1 MKKDERKVS
10 SFVNMVVN
18 SSVIIG
24 ALMTEAMTG
33 AMGEVAVGV
42 TEEVATA
49 LDNTGSAKQKGAEM
63 RQEVSKNV
71 SAMVREMVES
81 ELPEA
86 REHFEAIIGKM
97 TPGQRKDLL
106 TDIGDESY
114 VRAFDAI
121 GKHDF
126 GLPRLTERL
135 SVDDVLGYIEIAK
148 KEDPRFAEVMELFK
162 NVKEPRL
169 FAEMKEAAGAAE
181 SEKEEAAPVTK
192 ADPVPPT
199 IGKLP
204 ATYLF
209 PPGAETTISLRGKK
223 ELTLNWEAM
232 TGPGTSFDNYGI
244 MVRQE
249 GSTVK
254 TPYGGM
260 TLYPE
265 EGKITA
271 TMKNL
276 EAFPITVRISVEK

>member
-1 MKKDERKVS
+1 MKEEKRVS
-10 SFVNMVVN
+10 PFVNMVVN

-24 ALMTEAMTG
+24 TLMTEAMTG
-33 AMGEVAVGV
+33 AVGEVAVGM
-42 TEEVATA
+42 TEGMANA

-71 SAMVREMVES
+71 SSMVREMVES
-81 ELPEA
+81 ELPET
-86 REHFEAIIGKM
+86 RKHFEAIIGKM

-106 TDIGDESY
+106 ADIGDESY
-114 VRAFDAI
+114 IRAFDAI
-121 GKHDF
+121 RKHDF

-148 KEDPRFAEVMELFK
+148 KEDPRFKEVMELFK

-181 SEKEEAAPVTK
+181 IEKEEAAPGTK
-192 ADPVPPT
+192 AGPVPPT
-199 IGKLP
+199 IAKLP
-204 ATYLF
+204 ATHLF
-209 PPGAETTISLRGKK
+209 PPGAEATISLKGKK
-223 ELTLNWEAM
+223 ELKLTWEADP
-232 TGPGTSFDNYGI
+232 GPGRSFDDYGI
-244 MVRQE
+244 SVSQ
-249 GSTVK
+249 GTTTTK

-265 EGKITA
+265 NGKITA

-276 EAFPITVRISVEK
+276 EAFPVTVEISAEK